1 MKAMSNIMLIP
12 ISYAAYHFRSACAID
27 IIIILHAVFTVF
39 VDFKNWLRDGIETT
53 LKGRALSDSQV
64 MFYMCVLRFSRTSC
78 GFYIN

>member
-12 ISYAAYHFRSACAID
+12 ISYAAYHVRSACAID

-64 MFYMCVLRFSRTSC
+64 MFYM
-78 GFYIN
+78 